1 MFTARQTCALYWFYI
16 EVSTLLCTLPR
27 RKARPNL
34 PLRSSAIL
42 HVIGPDA
49 GLAPIVRVCFL
60 GRPSQARRPPDASE
74 SPWSESPARR
84 PRLSMLETWCHGLP
98 GPRSVQ
104 PLRPSGVV
112 GSRARLPAARVGGG
126 VVSFNFVVASRSE
139 SPRFRFFGPMALRR
153 LAGDGTVCR
162 RARNGLACP
171 AC

>member
-1 MFTARQTCALYWFYI
+1 MC
-16 EVSTLLCTLPR
+16 TLLVLHRSKYTSMHLATSEGTSKLASSFQR
-27 RKARPNL
+27 DSSRYRPGC
-34 PLRSSAIL
+34 RSRT
-42 HVIGPDA
+42 
-49 GLAPIVRVCFL
+49 PIVRVCFL

-126 VVSFNFVVASRSE
+126 VVSFNFVVASRSQ

-162 RARNGLACP
+162 RARNGLAWP